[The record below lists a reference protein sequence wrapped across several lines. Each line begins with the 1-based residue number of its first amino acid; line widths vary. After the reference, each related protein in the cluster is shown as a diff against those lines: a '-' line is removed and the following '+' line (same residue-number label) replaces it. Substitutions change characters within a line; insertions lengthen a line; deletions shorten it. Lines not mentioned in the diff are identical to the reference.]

1 MRTTPS
7 GILAPAGTMFF
18 VALLASVAP
27 PARAADSSPALTP
40 EQKEHFLV
48 TAHVMKEHGVK
59 KGITGTVRVTMSD
72 GAITHDASVQRIDES
87 KQVFEAADGS
97 REYNFKDSYK
107 FNVAG
112 WRLARLLGIGDMVP
126 PSVQRSY
133 EGKTAA
139 YTWWIEDVQMDEA
152 TRVEKKINT
161 PDTDSWNHEMYVV
174 RVFDQLIYNMDRNL
188 TNLLI
193 DNQWHIWMID
203 HTRSFRLQHAL
214 RNDKN
219 LVQCDRDLLAKLK
232 TLDEPALEKEL
243 RLFVSK
249 DEIKAVL
256 ARRDLIVKF
265 FEAKGESALYNRPP
279 RT

>member
-27 PARAADSSPALTP
+27 PVRAADSSPALTP

-107 FNVAG
+107 FNVAA

>member
-7 GILAPAGTMFF
+7 RNLAAAGAMFF

-27 PARAADSSPALTP
+27 PVRAADSSPALTP
-40 EQKEHFLV
+40 EQKEHFLL

-107 FNVAG
+107 FNVAA

>member
-7 GILAPAGTMFF
+7 RNLAAASAIFF
-18 VALLASVAP
+18 AAFLASVAP
-27 PARAADSSPALTP
+27 PLRATDAAPALTP
-40 EQKEHFLV
+40 EQKEHFLL
-48 TAHVMKEHGVK
+48 TARIMKEHGVK

-87 KQVFEAADGS
+87 KSVFEAADGT
-97 REYNFKDSYK
+97 REYNFKDTYK
-107 FNVAG
+107 CNVAA

-139 YTWWIEDVQMDEA
+139 YTWWVEDVKMDEA
-152 TRVEKKINT
+152 TRVEKKIST
-161 PDTDSWNHEMYVV
+161 PDTDSWNQEMYVV

-193 DNQWHIWMID
+193 DDRWHIWMID
-203 HTRSFRLQHAL
+203 HTRSFRLQHTL

-232 TLDEPALEKEL
+232 ILDEPALEKEL

-249 DEIKAVL
+249 EEIKAVL

>member
-1 MRTTPS
+1 MRTTPP
-7 GILAPAGTMFF
+7 GCLAAAGATFF
-18 VALLASVAP
+18 VTFLASAVP
-27 PARAADSSPALTP
+27 PLRADDSAPALTS
-40 EQKEHFLV
+40 EQKEHFLL
-48 TAHVMKEHGVK
+48 TARVMREHGVK

-72 GAITHDASVQRIDES
+72 GAITHDASIQRVDES
-87 KQVFEAADGS
+87 KQVFEGADGN

-107 FNVAG
+107 FNVAA

-133 EGKTAA
+133 GGKTAA

-152 TRVEKKINT
+152 TRVQKKIDS
-161 PDTDSWNHEMYVV
+161 PDTDRWNHEMYVV

-203 HTRSFRLQHAL
+203 HSRSFRLQHTV

-249 DEIKAVL
+249 EEIKAL
-256 ARRDLIVKF
+256 LLRRDVIVKF